1 MRRHLPGMKTRR
13 WLAVSLV
20 VLVVAGVVTAYRLPE
35 LVRRV
40 AIARLHAITERPVE
54 IVRVDLNLLRGRASI
69 LGFRLAERDGQ
80 PFATIERLDVTL
92 GLPSLLLGRL
102 RVREL
107 AIRDSTVS
115 VVRLPDGTFN
125 FSDLVGGR
133 PGTGGR
139 TVDVTVE
146 HFTLTGGKVTL
157 EDRALPEPKT
167 WVSDQI
173 AIEARDLSTRGDRG
187 SAVAR
192 SVTAGA
198 PVAIELSN
206 ARLYPIHVQATVT
219 TEGLDLALARVYMP
233 AGTTVIP
240 ERGRVSTT
248 LTAELDAREGL
259 RADMTV
265 RLEDLVLVRPGGG
278 EPVALAPSITTRVS
292 GFAFREGALRLDQLT
307 VEGAMSVRD
316 PAAKGGQR
324 FRLSDV
330 RASVANLTWPATTPG
345 RLDLATSIPGG
356 GTLAVT
362 GTLRPPPDPTEL
374 RIRLANMNLE
384 PWAQLLPIA
393 ARITGLAQADLHMN
407 EPLTAGMPAR
417 VQGSIAIN
425 RFGVAD
431 DRHEVLGARR
441 IEMSGLELQAPGGGQ
456 APALRIGRVL
466 VSEPRGVVERDRSGG
481 FPLKNLARPAGPVV
495 PVASAPDIRPAGAG
509 SVPAIGVEIGEIVT
523 RNGAIVWLDRTVSS
537 TARLEVSAIDARV
550 TGIGWPLRGPAG
562 VRVDLGPPGGGR
574 LRLTGRVGLGP
585 LDADVRVIAQ
595 NVELA
600 PYGPYLPIAAHVAGA
615 ADVDLA
621 VVVPSLTETRAT
633 ARGRATLSR
642 VDVRDGERTVMR
654 VGRATAT
661 GVDVDWP
668 ERVAVERLALAQPWI
683 LIERDAKGEL
693 PLRALLTP
701 RRSGVPCKTGPCP
714 PPDSAA
720 AADQPVAATVAHLS
734 VEGGGMR
741 VVDQKVSPPFAVD
754 LQSAVLKV
762 DGLSTAA
769 PKPARLELTGRLGA
783 GSELTLRGTV
793 GALGGPLKLDLNGE
807 LRDFAVPRTNPYLLE
822 QVGWKTTDGRLT
834 TKLQCRVDG
843 DALSAK
849 TDIRVSRLQL
859 VRAGEHDEAQ
869 RRIGLPLSV
878 ITTLMKNKQ
887 GDINLSLPVGGRLS
901 DPRFDYSEAIWSSV
915 RAVAIRA
922 ITLPVSWIG
931 RVRFTKDSRIERIDI
946 DPVTFEAGTPTLT
959 AEGRTQA
966 TRLTAFLDQLPAVR
980 LAVTPVVSASDVAEL
995 KRRDAETAI
1004 DRVARQRQL
1013 SRDAAAARLF
1023 KERFPDRPAP
1033 ETPGAALAA
1042 LLEEADVAPTE
1053 IADLAARRLETVR
1066 ETLKRAG
1073 IPSERFAER
1082 KLVQREGR
1090 DSQVDVDVLDSEAP
1104 RPSKVR
1110 EVLSKLGMPLK
1121 ESGRER

>member
-1 MRRHLPGMKTRR
+1 MKTRR

-20 VLVVAGVVTAYRLPE
+20 LLVVAGVVTAYRLPE

-54 IVRVDLNLLRGRASI
+54 IVRVDLNLLRGRASVR
-69 LGFRLAERDGQ
+69 GFRLAERDGQ

-92 GLPSLLLGRL
+92 GLPSLLLGHL
-102 RVREL
+102 RIREL

-125 FSDLVGGR
+125 FSDLVGR

-146 HFTLTGGKVTL
+146 HFALTGGKVTL

-206 ARLYPIHVQATVT
+206 VRLYPIHVQATVT

-233 AGTTVIP
+233 AGTTIIP

-248 LTAELDAREGL
+248 LTAALDAREGL

-356 GTLAVT
+356 GTVAVT

-374 RIRLANMNLE
+374 RVRLANVNLE

-441 IEMSGLELQAPGGGQ
+441 IEMSGLELDWPTWGAPSGPPTPPDARGSV
-456 APALRIGRVL
+456 GRVL

-481 FPLKNLARPAGPVV
+481 FPLTELVRPAGPVV
-495 PVASAPDIRPAGAG
+495 PVASAPDSRAAGA
-509 SVPAIGVEIGEIVT
+509 VPAIGVEIGEIVV
-523 RNGAIVWLDRTVSS
+523 RNGAIVWLDRTISS

-562 VRVDLGPPGGGR
+562 VRADLRPPGGGR

-585 LDADVRVIAQ
+585 LDADVRVMAQ
-595 NVELA
+595 KVELA
-600 PYGPYLPIAAHVAGA
+600 PYGPYLPTAAHVAGA

-633 ARGRATLSR
+633 ARGWATLSR

-654 VGRATAT
+654 VDRATAT

-701 RRSGVPCKTGPCP
+701 RRSGVPCRAGACP
-714 PPDSAA
+714 PPASETAGE
-720 AADQPVAATVAHLS
+720 PIAATVAHLS

-762 DGLSTAA
+762 EGLSTAA
-769 PKPARLELTGRLGA
+769 PKPARVELTGRLGP

-793 GALGGPLKLDLNGE
+793 GALGGPLRLDLNGE

-822 QVGWKTTDGRLT
+822 QVGWKTTEGRLT
-834 TKLQCRVDG
+834 SKLQCRVDG

-849 TDIRVSRLQL
+849 TDIRLSRLQL

-869 RRIGLPLSV
+869 RRIGLPLGV
-878 ITTLMKNKQ
+878 ITSLMKNKQ

-915 RAVAIRA
+915 RAVAIHA

-946 DPVTFEAGTPTLT
+946 DPVTFEAGTPTFT

-966 TRLTAFLDQLPAVR
+966 TRLTAFLDELPAVR
-980 LAVTPVVSASDVAEL
+980 LAVTPVVSSRDVAEL
-995 KRRDAETAI
+995 KRRAAETAI
-1004 DRVARQRQL
+1004 DRVARQHQL

-1033 ETPGAALAA
+1033 ETREAALAV

-1073 IPSERFAER
+1073 IPGERFAER

-1110 EVLSKLGMPLK
+1110 EVLSKLGMPRK